1 MEIVSEST
9 RGRDEVA
16 KRHLYARHG
25 VAEYWIVDPVTETV
39 KVYRLE
45 GGGDYLRV
53 AELSLEAGD
62 SLDSPLFPGF
72 SLSLSELFG

>member
-1 MEIVSEST
+1 VEIVSESS
-9 RGRDEVA
+9 RGRDEEA
-16 KRHLYARHG
+16 KRHLYARHVVSG
-25 VAEYWIVDPVTETV
+25 YWIVDPVTETV

-62 SLDSPLFPGF
+62 SLDCPLFPGF